1 MQARDQARPEWIEA
15 LVGLIALGGVADSIL
30 LTIEH
35 YKALTLPCTF
45 TQGCETVLTSRW
57 ASIGPIPTSAL
68 GIIFYGV
75 ILFAVIFAVT
85 NQTRLPRLPLLVWA
99 SLGFASSVFLTFLQ
113 AFVIHAWCQYCLL
126 SGLSST
132 LIFILAIVAYLQS
145 RSVNH
150 DNKEEASDEEEA

>member
-1 MQARDQARPEWIEA
+1 MARANQPDKPSWVEA
-15 LVGLIALGGVADSIL
+15 VIGLVALAGVADSIL

-45 TQGCETVLTSRW
+45 SHGCETVLTSKW
-57 ASIGPIPTSAL
+57 ASVGPLPTSAL
-68 GIIFYGV
+68 GVIFYGA
-75 ILFAVIFAVT
+75 ILFAAIFAFT
-85 NQTRLPRLPLLVWA
+85 NQTRLPRLPLLIWA

-132 LIFILAIVAYLQS
+132 LIFITALVAYLQA
-145 RSVNH
+145 RPN
-150 DNKEEASDEEEA
+150 DTENKEEVSDEEI